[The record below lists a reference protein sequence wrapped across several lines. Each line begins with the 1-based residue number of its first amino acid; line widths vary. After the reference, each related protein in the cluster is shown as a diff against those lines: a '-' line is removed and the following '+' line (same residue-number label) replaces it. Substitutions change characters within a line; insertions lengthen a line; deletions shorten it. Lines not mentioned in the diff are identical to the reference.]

1 MLQRSVLKK
10 AYILSSRQLSNRR
23 ERITADPVFRVREVF
38 HARAKLSNNHEP
50 SGDAQTFS
58 GCHVGWNSCLSRQ
71 DSSDANCRH
80 ATHIF
85 ARTATEGVGGS
96 RGYTLSALRA
106 DRNSR
111 HRIDHPCFPQRPRTT
126 SAPSPWQSLNPR

>member
-71 DSSDANCRH
+71 DSSAPNCRH
-80 ATHIF
+80 ETHLF
-85 ARTATEGVGGS
+85 PRTATEGVGGS
-96 RGYTLSALRA
+96 PCYALSCLRA
-106 DRNSR
+106 DCIHHPRT
-111 HRIDHPCFPQRPRTT
+111 DHPCFHPRPR
-126 SAPSPWQSLNPR
+126 P